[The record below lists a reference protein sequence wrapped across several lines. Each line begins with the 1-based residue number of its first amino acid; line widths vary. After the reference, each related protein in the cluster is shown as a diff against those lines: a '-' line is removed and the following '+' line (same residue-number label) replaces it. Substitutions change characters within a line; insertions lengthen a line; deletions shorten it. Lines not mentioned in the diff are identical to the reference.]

1 MCLSTLLKVHLMI
14 IINLGYLAV
23 KAILS
28 TLYAIES
35 TYCVIYL
42 KCAIC
47 IITVNNVSTCIC

>member
-1 MCLSTLLKVHLMI
+1 MI

-23 KAILS
+23 KPALS
-28 TLYAIES
+28 KLYGIES

-47 IITVNNVSTCIC
+47 IIIAYTVSTCIC